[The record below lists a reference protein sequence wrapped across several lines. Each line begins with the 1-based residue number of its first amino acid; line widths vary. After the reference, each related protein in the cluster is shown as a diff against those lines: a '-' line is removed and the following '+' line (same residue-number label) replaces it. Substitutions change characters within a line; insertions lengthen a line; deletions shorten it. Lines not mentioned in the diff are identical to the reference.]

1 MMRDLAKACDMLLGL
16 PKSLLFNL
24 HYFGLAGLR
33 LPVLLSWRVRLERLS
48 GRVFLA
54 RHRFGTVRLGLQT
67 TGTFPATGTCG
78 VWQVSGTVRF
88 GDKVRIGPG
97 FRIACDGEL
106 MLGNGMDINAG
117 AHVFCAS
124 RVEVGDGGLWA
135 WNVVVTDHD
144 FHHIEDGS
152 GAIVNMPRPVTLREH
167 IWIGANACVLKG
179 SGVGAD
185 TVIGAASVVSGRFDE
200 AHCVLAGNP
209 ARVVKRGTHWRH

>member
-67 TGTFPATGTCG
+67 
-78 VWQVSGTVRF
+78 
-88 GDKVRIGPG
+88 
-97 FRIACDGEL
+97 CDGEL